1 MLQGWRRSPLRF
13 YHDRC
18 EVIRMRDAADHS
30 ELASP
35 EVQRR
40 RIFITLIAISVTAA
54 LLAIAAPFALRW
66 LTRKGTA
73 IHHRSITRSLA
84 EWEQEDSQIRTPE
97 DAEHAR
103 GMLEYIRGYYPVGP
117 GNRSDLETEAALEAQ
132 RAKTLRTIKAALDEY
147 ESSAEDLSAPQS

>member
-1 MLQGWRRSPLRF
+1 M
-13 YHDRC
+13 H
-18 EVIRMRDAADHS
+18 AADHD

-40 RIFITLIAISVTAA
+40 RIIITLLVISVIAA
-54 LLAIAAPFALRW
+54 LLAISAPFALRW
-66 LTRKGTA
+66 LARKGTA

-84 EWEQEDSQIRTPE
+84 EWEREDSQIRTPR

-117 GNRSDLETEAALEAQ
+117 GNRSDPETEAALEAQ
-132 RAKTLRTIKAALDEY
+132 RAKTLRTIEEALEVYEASRANQAEPVTTFDE
-147 ESSAEDLSAPQS
+147 